1 MSFPVYTVEY
11 LGSPNHVAIFVEN
24 GSNGS
29 GTLYHVV
36 GNILQGMTFEK
47 KNDTP
52 DQSATYVKGSKRLIG
67 HVGSDQL
74 GQFETVCR
82 SVPVPGAQMTLSGKS
97 KNPSRPLRRCG
108 EWVNEVKSKLIAEA
122 LVKCEFDVCL
132 EESHSIDLRYR
143 KFREH

>member
-52 DQSATYVKGSKRLIG
+52 DQSATYVKGSKSW
-67 HVGSDQL
+67 VSSK
-74 GQFETVCR
+74 QF
-82 SVPVPGAQMTLSGKS
+82 AD
-97 KNPSRPLRRCG
+97 RC
-108 EWVNEVKSKLIAEA
+108 LF
-122 LVKCEFDVCL
+122 LV
-132 EESHSIDLRYR
+132 HR
-143 KFREH
+143 